1 MRGINISGKNKI
13 SMTEL
18 KKEFELLNYSNVIT
32 YINSGNIIFS
42 SNIDD
47 KTVVASSIE
56 KMIINKFQLNIPAF
70 IITVPEL
77 EDILANVPK
86 WWGTNDKNVYDNII
100 FIISPY
106 TCDEVYDT
114 VGSPKEEYEK
124 VEKYKNIIFWSYDL
138 KNYRKT
144 NWWSKTAS
152 VGVNNKVTIRTANTV
167 RKLLELA
174 TK

>member
-1 MRGINISGKNKI
+1 
-13 SMTEL
+13 
-18 KKEFELLNYSNVIT
+18 
-32 YINSGNIIFS
+32 
-42 SNIDD
+42 
-47 KTVVASSIE
+47 
-56 KMIINKFQLNIPAF
+56 MIINKFQLNIPAF

-100 FIISPY
+100 F
-106 TCDEVYDT
+106 
-114 VGSPKEEYEK
+114 
-124 VEKYKNIIFWSYDL
+124 WSYDL

-152 VGVNNKVTIRTANTV
+152 VGVNNKVTIRTVNTV